1 MARGRSLASGLV
13 LGVAGY
19 SAYIFWRKKY
29 ELEQLVNSVGLQ
41 HLLAAGSTHPSRD
54 FRVREHF
61 AATQREAD
69 RLLKDALPRLHEQL
83 DILIDVNGFKLKM
96 KDEGQMSDMARWHE
110 LMVLT
115 LARLL
120 TAQYAL
126 ALTVLQLR
134 VKLNIVARHHLL
146 EFAANQD
153 PEALNNRRDWLDRC
167 ASHTSV
173 GAERTLSNLT
183 KRRFLS
189 MDHLLSEGFQPLA
202 AAVIECVR
210 SHILATA
217 ERLSMVKLAERLC
230 AAQALAMVSPVR
242 TALEAALSGATEE
255 ETTAEEKEPAAST
268 AFPYNGSS
276 NNSSGGGGGST
287 KRSLVSADSTKRNLI
302 SADSSW
308 GDVSGGGGSSDN
320 SALSPSSVVSSFLH
334 EELDSHGVIATGD
347 QLHGLITEAKFVLG
361 SAAFRFTVTDLLT
374 SGFGALATELQVHI
388 GTDGGGAG
396 AAHPRRRSLPLAKLL
411 AQFHKLSAATLSPS
425 EPFVEAL
432 LATPSLDEFCWM
444 AYSGD

>member
-1 MARGRSLASGLV
+1 
-13 LGVAGY
+13 
-19 SAYIFWRKKY
+19 
-29 ELEQLVNSVGLQ
+29 
-41 HLLAAGSTHPSRD
+41 
-54 FRVREHF
+54 
-61 AATQREAD
+61 
-69 RLLKDALPRLHEQL
+69 
-83 DILIDVNGFKLKM
+83 
-96 KDEGQMSDMARWHE
+96 
-110 LMVLT
+110 
-115 LARLL
+115 
-120 TAQYAL
+120 
-126 ALTVLQLR
+126 
-134 VKLNIVARHHLL
+134 
-146 EFAANQD
+146 
-153 PEALNNRRDWLDRC
+153 
-167 ASHTSV
+167 HTSV

-287 KRSLVSADSTKRNLI
+287 KRSLVSADS
-302 SADSSW
+302 SW
-308 GDVSGGGGSSDN
+308 GNMSGGGGSSDN

-361 SAAFRFTVTDLLT
+361 SAAFRFT
-374 SGFGALATELQVHI
+374 
-388 GTDGGGAG
+388 
-396 AAHPRRRSLPLAKLL
+396 
-411 AQFHKLSAATLSPS
+411 
-425 EPFVEAL
+425 
-432 LATPSLDEFCWM
+432 
-444 AYSGD
+444 